1 MRVLR
6 KTAWIMLGVAG
17 SGKSTWIK
25 ENLGNG
31 ILVISKDGIREELGI
46 IKDTRKAIGNKEQEK
61 EVGRI
66 QEQRMKEAMSRK
78 ISFVLDN
85 TNLGKDLGRIVGE
98 LKRRGYR
105 VIGVKISTPVETCIK
120 RRPEIPKDILINM
133 DRKLKEL
140 NLSVFD
146 KIIEIEYE

>member
-46 IKDTRKAIGNKEQEK
+46 IRGEKKAIGNKEQEK
-61 EVGRI
+61 KVQEIHDQRI
-66 QEQRMKEAMSRK
+66 RDAIRDGK
-78 ISFVLDN
+78 SFVLDN
-85 TNLGKDLGRIVGE
+85 TNLGKDLKDKVKE
-98 LKRRGYR
+98 LKEAGYK
-105 VIGVKISTPVETCIK
+105 VIGVRINTPIDVCIK
-120 RRPEIPKDILINM
+120 RRPEIPEKHLRNM
-133 DRKLKEL
+133 DRKLKEIDTTI
-140 NLSVFD
+140 FD
-146 KIIEIEYE
+146 KLVEP